1 MYLTTEQHNRLRT
14 IAMDFEIPFRTFV
27 AGQLLNKYLTVEM
40 FLERLGEKDVPDG
53 ISQTF
58 KSQIGKI
65 KSQSE
70 RIYGLLKLTMQSM
83 QNGIVEEEINVPD
96 VATII
101 ALIILFQDEFDEF
114 INCFSDYDAFIVQI
128 EKFHYIRNKLSH
140 PGCKT
145 LEEQDMIVALSFIS
159 SVCTYV
165 GIEHE
170 EYFWEQSEEKIYQ
183 EIRALETLETKSVD
197 IINNFEE
204 MPLLERKIV
213 GRDHE
218 IESIKRF
225 VYGIKGGLRKKSS
238 LCVFGYGGL
247 GKTALVT
254 ETVKSIMQDVMD
266 ELTVN
271 EYKPEFILF
280 FTAKEEMLDLSY
292 TSGNIQKRNCK
303 HDFLTFEELEEKI
316 YKLLGIENFS
326 NFDKKGIIIIDNL
339 ETLEANERKRIK
351 EFVDFMSPMGIQYI
365 ITSRNEE
372 EYEERMKLGG
382 FEAESGYQ
390 FIEEYIKENDL
401 DIELDRSEMATLL
414 DISKGNTLVLVLSL
428 RRLSRKIATMEGITM
443 DLSQVPSIQ
452 SVANEFE
459 ELPANGYE
467 IISEFMFKN
476 TFLELENKLGEDN
489 FTFILLLQ
497 TFAVFPDDKI
507 DIYTICM
514 LMKISYLK
522 VEPYLNLLCRYLIL
536 EKKGDAYSLNNFAE
550 KYIVQKFLPDKE
562 TYEKFSSQITESMRE
577 VQSDLDNLNRD
588 LQSNS
593 KVKDIIDDWAITYD
607 GDRIAAAKV
616 YHLYQSVN
624 QDCLKL
630 SKFFV
635 NRAYEEVRDKISIIE
650 RTTMHPYVKY
660 QKARML
666 SLIYNTKVLEKDI
679 KKEVKKAFIDC
690 LWVIKTNTLYM
701 KIKTTKNYA
710 SVLWIFGSFLAGSG
724 EPSEAIRYLEES
736 CTCFEMLGI
745 IEKEYFQCCSRLGLI
760 YFEQYK
766 ENQDKAYYEKARK
779 MSDILYRERHKY
791 MWDDVT
797 LKTYATQL
805 RMEIYGHN

>member
-14 IAMDFEIPFRTFV
+14 IAMDIEIPFRTFV
-27 AGQLLNKYLTVEM
+27 AGHLLNKYLTVES
-40 FLERLGEKDVPDG
+40 FEEKLVEKGVPDG
-53 ISQTF
+53 ISQTV

-70 RIYGLLKLTMQSM
+70 RIYKLLKLTMQSM
-83 QNGIVEEEINVPD
+83 KNGIVEEEINVPD

-101 ALIILFQDEFDEF
+101 ALIIFFQDEFKEF
-114 INCFSDYDAFIVQI
+114 INCFSDYDTFIGQI

-170 EYFWEQSEEKIYQ
+170 EYFWVQSEEKLYQ
-183 EIRALETLETKSVD
+183 EIRALETLETKHID

-213 GRDHE
+213 GRDNE

-303 HDFLTFEELEEKI
+303 HDFLTFVELEEKI
-316 YKLLGIENFS
+316 YKLLGIENFF

-351 EFVDFMSPMGIQYI
+351 EFVDFMSPTGIQYI

-382 FEAESGYQ
+382 FEAESGCQ

-401 DIELDRSEMATLL
+401 DIELNRSEISTLL

-428 RRLSRKIATMEGITM
+428 RRLSRKIATMEGIAL
-443 DLSQVPSIQ
+443 DLSQVPSVQ

-476 TFLELENKLGEDN
+476 TFLELENKLGEDS

-497 TFAVFPDDKI
+497 TFAVFPNDKI

-536 EKKGDAYSLNNFAE
+536 EKKE
-550 KYIVQKFLPDKE
+550 
-562 TYEKFSSQITESMRE
+562 M
-577 VQSDLDNLNRD
+577 
-588 LQSNS
+588 
-593 KVKDIIDDWAITYD
+593 
-607 GDRIAAAKV
+607 RIA
-616 YHLYQSVN
+616 
-624 QDCLKL
+624 
-630 SKFFV
+630 
-635 NRAYEEVRDKISIIE
+635 
-650 RTTMHPYVKY
+650 
-660 QKARML
+660 
-666 SLIYNTKVLEKDI
+666 
-679 KKEVKKAFIDC
+679 
-690 LWVIKTNTLYM
+690 
-701 KIKTTKNYA
+701 
-710 SVLWIFGSFLAGSG
+710 
-724 EPSEAIRYLEES
+724 
-736 CTCFEMLGI
+736 
-745 IEKEYFQCCSRLGLI
+745 
-760 YFEQYK
+760 
-766 ENQDKAYYEKARK
+766 
-779 MSDILYRERHKY
+779 
-791 MWDDVT
+791 
-797 LKTYATQL
+797 
-805 RMEIYGHN
+805 